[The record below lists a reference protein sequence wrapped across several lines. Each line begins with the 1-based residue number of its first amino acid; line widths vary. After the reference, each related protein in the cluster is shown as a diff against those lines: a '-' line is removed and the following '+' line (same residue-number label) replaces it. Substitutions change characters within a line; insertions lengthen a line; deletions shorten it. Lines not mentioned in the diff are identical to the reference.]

1 MVVFFGTA
9 VLRQFARLACPL
21 TCPIMRMNRCVA
33 DVRVKREVRPT
44 PERGESLSDAMRQV
58 QPQPMPV
65 GICLR
70 RASTLPKADAA
81 FLALEVKGLAI
92 DRRRPNLALRRE
104 QNEFV
109 QRSQDVVSYI

>member
-1 MVVFFGTA
+1 
-9 VLRQFARLACPL
+9 
-21 TCPIMRMNRCVA
+21 MRMNRCVA

-58 QPQPMPV
+58 QPHPMPV

-70 RASTLPKADAA
+70 RASALPKADAA

-92 DRRRPNLALRRE
+92 DRRRPNLHSIE
-104 QNEFV
+104 ENEFV
-109 QRSQDVVSYI
+109 HRSQDVVSYT